1 MLFEHYL
8 EGWLTVMSIRFTT
21 LSMICLAAAL
31 TVATP
36 DSAYAEQRAAAPK
49 ATTGSTVVRSVD
61 AKLLEQVRKIA
72 ADILRVKPRD
82 IAVDVPLSKQ
92 KFRADDLDMVEI
104 VMALEEAYKME
115 IRDNELGRDNKEIM
129 STMSVRKLA
138 EIVARKRSK

>member
-1 MLFEHYL
+1 
-8 EGWLTVMSIRFTT
+8 MSIRYSTR
-21 LSMICLAAAL
+21 LMLCLA
-31 TVATP
+31 VAVTASTP
-36 DSAYAEQRAAAPK
+36 VNVRAEQRTAAPK
-49 ATTGSTVVRSVD
+49 ATTGSKAVRSVD
-61 AKLLEQVRKIA
+61 AKLLEQVRTIA

-115 IRDNELGRDNKEIM
+115 IRDNELGRDNKEIV

>member
-1 MLFEHYL
+1 
-8 EGWLTVMSIRFTT
+8 MSIRYIN
-21 LSMICLAAAL
+21 LLMLCLAAAV
-31 TVATP
+31 TAATP
-36 DSAYAEQRAAAPK
+36 DSARPEQRAAAPK
-49 ATTGSTVVRSVD
+49 ATTGSKAVRSVD
-61 AKLLEQVRKIA
+61 AKLLEQVRTIA

-115 IRDNELGRDNKEIM
+115 IRDNELGRDNKEIV

>member
-1 MLFEHYL
+1 
-8 EGWLTVMSIRFTT
+8 MSIRYITR
-21 LSMICLAAAL
+21 LMICLAAAV

-36 DSAYAEQRAAAPK
+36 DSAYAEQKAAAPK
-49 ATTGSTVVRSVD
+49 AMTGSNVVSSVD

-92 KFRADDLDMVEI
+92 KFRVDDLDMVEI

-138 EIVARKRSK
+138 EIVARKQSK

>member
-1 MLFEHYL
+1 
-8 EGWLTVMSIRFTT
+8 MSIRYIN
-21 LSMICLAAAL
+21 LLMLCLAAAV
-31 TVATP
+31 TAATP
-36 DSAYAEQRAAAPK
+36 DSARPEQRAAAPK
-49 ATTGSTVVRSVD
+49 ATTGSNVVRSVD

-115 IRDNELGRDNKEIM
+115 IRDNELGRDNKEIV

>member
-1 MLFEHYL
+1 MGD
-8 EGWLTVMSIRFTT
+8 EGGLTVMSIRYITR
-21 LSMICLAAAL
+21 LMICLAAAV

-36 DSAYAEQRAAAPK
+36 DSVRAEQRAAAPK
-49 ATTGSTVVRSVD
+49 ATTGSKVDRSVD

-82 IAVDVPLSKQ
+82 IAVDAPLSKQ

-104 VMALEEAYKME
+104 VMALEEAYKIE
-115 IRDNELGRDNKEIM
+115 IPDNELGRDSKEIV
-129 STMSVRKLA
+129 SSMSVRKLA

>member
-1 MLFEHYL
+1 
-8 EGWLTVMSIRFTT
+8 MSIRSIT
-21 LSMICLAAAL
+21 LLMLCLAAAV
-31 TVATP
+31 TAAMP
-36 DSAYAEQRAAAPK
+36 DNVRAGQRAAAPK
-49 ATTGSTVVRSVD
+49 ATTGSNVVRSID

-104 VMALEEAYKME
+104 VMALEEAYKIE
-115 IRDNELGRDNKEIM
+115 IPDNELGRDNKEIV

-138 EIVARKRSK
+138 EIVARKQSK